1 MKIPID
7 KIGRQ
12 GKVKWESPSNI
23 ALVKYWG
30 KFGRQYPR
38 NSSISFTLSNA
49 KTITELHYEILRES
63 SEELQL
69 SFEFEGKINVPFRDK
84 IVKFLMSVEDIYPYF
99 RQIRFDIKSENTFPH
114 STGIASS
121 ASAMSALA
129 LCLLDM
135 EKEIFDQEDLSI
147 NAVSSLSR
155 LGSGSAS
162 RSVLPTMG
170 LWGKHEAIADS
181 SDEYAIGYGQDVHEI
196 FKDFHDD
203 ILIVSKEEKSVS
215 STAGHALMDGNPY
228 AEQRYKTAQS
238 NILKLLQA
246 LKTGDLD
253 VFIEIV
259 EQEALMLHAL
269 MMCSTPSFILL
280 KPNTLRM
287 IELIQTYRKEQ
298 QIPVCFTLDAGPNIH
313 LLYPHKYKNEVHE
326 FVEKSLKPM
335 TKDGNSVILDSV
347 GLGPNKLNG

>member
-1 MKIPID
+1 M
-7 KIGRQ
+7 
-12 GKVKWESPSNI
+12 KWESPSNI

-38 NSSISFTLSNA
+38 NSSISFTLSEA
-49 KTITELHYEILRES
+49 KSITELAYEILPEAQK
-63 SEELQL
+63 EYEL
-69 SFEFEGKINVPFRDK
+69 SFEFEGKENVPFRNK
-84 IVKFLMSVEDIYPYF
+84 IVKFLDSVEDLYPYF
-99 RQIRFDIKSENTFPH
+99 RQIRFHLKSKNTFPH

-135 EKEIFDQEDLSI
+135 EKEIFNKSDLDI
-147 NAVSSLSR
+147 NAASLLSR

-162 RSVLPTMG
+162 RSVFPTMG
-170 LWGKHEAIADS
+170 LWGKHAEINS
-181 SDEYAIGYGQDVHEI
+181 SSNDFAIGYENQIHDI

-228 AEQRYKTAQS
+228 AEQRYLTAQN
-238 NILKLLQA
+238 NILRIIDA

-259 EQEALMLHAL
+259 EQEALTLHAL
-269 MMCSTPSFILL
+269 MMCSKPSFILL

-287 IELIQTYRKEQ
+287 IELIQAFRKEHK
-298 QIPVCFTLDAGPNIH
+298 IPVCFTLDAGPNIH
-313 LLYPHKYKNEVHE
+313 LLYPHKYLKEVSI
-326 FVEKSLKPM
+326 FVKDVLKPL
-335 TKDGNSVILDSV
+335 TKDGNSVLFDSV
-347 GLGPNKLNG
+347 GSGPNKLEF